1 MSEEEKRLR
10 QEYKQ
15 TRKKWINYQLIAI
28 AAVLLLAMCM
38 TVLSVALNKTYYVNY
53 EEKSKVEYGVTLKDN
68 EFFEGDY
75 LDEDYTY
82 VATLIDEIH
91 TDLKYQIVTDAA
103 ESVKFDYKYRVDAV
117 IEIRDAKSGKVLF
130 APVYNVIE
138 EKSAAKSGT
147 FLTVLEGVDIDY
159 GYYNEIA
166 ERFIATYEL
175 EGAEAALVLKMPV
188 TMTGESEM
196 FADGKHSFA
205 AEPSLK
211 IPLTKKTVEV
221 EPIVTESEDAKQIL
235 SRSTTKAA
243 KVFMILAIVFAVI
256 DLALVVLL
264 ICFVQLSKNFD
275 TTYEARL
282 QRLLRNYKSF
292 IQKINNAF
300 DTEGYRVLYVDTFEE
315 MLEIRDTINSPILM
329 NENDDKTCTTFV
341 IAEGQVAYVYE
352 LKVEDYDEIY
362 NKVEEIEI
370 EVLPEEEPVVE
381 VEPIIEPEPEPEPE
395 PEIIPEPIVEPE
407 PEPEPEGVEVI
418 GVVWPEGNKDKIYR
432 YDPNGEKL
440 EERDVVLVPT
450 YSGEERGEVERE
462 AEVVL
467 PNHRVA
473 PETLKYPL
481 KKIISVLRRNVQK
494 TIGDHPARSDGE

>member
-38 TVLSVALNKTYYVNY
+38 TVLSVVLNKTYYVNY
-53 EEKSKVEYGVTLKDN
+53 AEKSQVEYGVTLKDN

-75 LDEDYTY
+75 LGDDYTY
-82 VATLIDEIH
+82 VASLIDEIH
-91 TDLKYQIVTDAA
+91 TDFKYQIQTDAA
-103 ESVKFDYKYRVDAV
+103 EDIEFKYTYRVDAV
-117 IEIRDAKSGKVLF
+117 IEVRDSRSDKVLF
-130 APVYNVIE
+130 APVYEVVSE
-138 EKSAAKSGT
+138 HVAYRKCAS
-147 FLTVLEGVDIDY
+147 LTVLESVDIDY
-159 GYYNEIA
+159 DYYNKIA
-166 ERFIATYEL
+166 EDFIATYEL
-175 EGAEAALVLKMPV
+175 EGAEAALVLKMPI
-188 TMTGESEM
+188 TMTGESKA
-196 FADGKHSFA
+196 FAEGKQSFSD
-205 AEPSLK
+205 EPSLK
-211 IPLTKKTVEV
+211 IPLTKKTVSV
-221 EPIVTESEDAKQIL
+221 QPVVTEDDEIQQIL
-235 SRSTTKAA
+235 SHSTQKAA
-243 KVFMILAIVFAVI
+243 KVFMILAIVFGVI

-275 TTYEARL
+275 TTYAARL
-282 QRLLRNYKSF
+282 ARLLRNYKSF

-300 DTEGYRVLYVDTFEE
+300 ELEGYRVLYVDTFEE

-362 NKVEEIEI
+362 NRAEEVEVEI
-370 EVLPEEEPVVE
+370 LPEEEPVIE
-381 VEPIIEPEPEPEPE
+381 VELIVEP
-395 PEIIPEPIVEPE
+395 EPE

-440 EERDVVLVPT
+440 EEKDIVLVPT
-450 YSGEERGEVERE
+450 FSGEARGEVERE

-467 PNHRVA
+467 PNHRVD

-481 KKIISVLRRNVQK
+481 KKIISVLKRNVQK
-494 TIGDHPARSDGE
+494 TIGDHPAKSDGQE